1 MTTGSLGTRQT
12 YTRTDDERDMRL
24 PVSVQPRQRRGIV
37 GWYDNLQTQTK
48 ALVAFVLIFATM
60 GAQSVFAYRTSIAS
74 QQSADWVTHS
84 SQVIALADAT
94 RADVID
100 METGL
105 RGFYITGKDEFL
117 TPYNDGR
124 VTFQANIRRL
134 KAMTADNPAQLSRWE
149 DIENRLE
156 TWQREVADPGIAVRR
171 DVNAGRATYDDVVR
185 HVSTGRGKQQ
195 TDAIRS
201 AFAEAV
207 ASEQQ
212 LLDQRR
218 QASIAAEIRLQR
230 VSIWGSIGTLI
241 FGLVIAIGIARMSA
255 APMKQLT
262 RVAAAIAEGR
272 QDQQVDIDS
281 RDEVGQLAEAF
292 RSMIAYQNRMARVAD
307 ALARGELGESVRPQS
322 PHDVLGNAFAR
333 MVENL
338 RGIVGELQEGTHN
351 LSSAGAEILAAS
363 AQQAAGATEQS
374 AAIAET
380 TATVD
385 EVRSS
390 AEQTVVMAQIV
401 TETADQANRVAEDGV
416 AAVRDA
422 TAVMA
427 DIRERVQSIA
437 ENILALAEQGQQIG
451 EIIATVNDLAD
462 QSNLLALNAAIE
474 ASRAGEQGKGFTIIA
489 QEIRTLA
496 EGSKAATAQVRTIL
510 SDIQRATNA
519 AVMATE
525 QGTKGADAGIRTID
539 QAGRTIDDLADAIRQ
554 AAGSAAQIT
563 ASVRQHAVG
572 MEQIAA
578 AMGSINSATAQNLA
592 AVTNTQAAAE
602 NLTDLAGR
610 LNGLIGQY
618 QM

>member
-1 MTTGSLGTRQT
+1 MPSPANDRRKQRQG
-12 YTRTDDERDMRL
+12 L
-24 PVSVQPRQRRGIV
+24 L

-74 QQSADWVTHS
+74 QQSARWVAHT
-84 SQVIALADAT
+84 SQVMALSNNTLGDI
-94 RADVID
+94 ID

-117 TPYNDGR
+117 APYNDGK
-124 VTFQANIRRL
+124 VSFQANVRQL
-134 KAMTADNPAQLSRWE
+134 KTLTADNQAQMRRWE
-149 DIENRLE
+149 DIENRQA
-156 TWQREVADPGIAVRR
+156 TWQREVAEPGIALRR
-171 DVNAGRATYDDVVR
+171 DVTAGRATYDDVVR
-185 HVSTGRGKQQ
+185 YVSSGQGKQQ

-201 AFAEAV
+201 VFAEAD
-207 ASEQQ
+207 AIEQA

-218 QASIAAEIRLQR
+218 QTSSAAEARLQQ
-230 VSIWGSIGTLI
+230 VIIWGSTGTLI
-241 FGLVIAIGIARMSA
+241 FGLLIAIFAARMSA
-255 APMKQLT
+255 EPMKQLT
-262 RVAAAIAEGR
+262 RAAAAIAEGR
-272 QDQQVDIDS
+272 QDQQVDFHS
-281 RDEVGQLAEAF
+281 RDELGQLADAF
-292 RSMIAYQNRMARVAD
+292 RAMIAYQNRMALAAD
-307 ALARGELGESVRPQS
+307 ALARGDLDQGVRPQS
-322 PHDVLGNAFAR
+322 PYDVLGNAFAR

-422 TAVMA
+422 TAAMS

-539 QAGRTIDDLADAIRQ
+539 QAGRTIDDLAEAIRQ

-592 AVTNTQAAAE
+592 AVTNTQEAAE